1 MDFFWIIILASAVV
15 WFMAAREKRKA
26 EAPTEHRPCQWA
38 QTQTTDPETGELVTK
53 FQAPNPVTADI
64 ATIRDFVTHEIFR
77 PKLDH
82 YLKIAKQMNA
92 PAEVIA
98 VIEDRI
104 RRDDELDRRIVEREM
119 EELDREIEREIRREF
134 RRK

>member
-1 MDFFWIIILASAVV
+1 MDILWIIILSGAVA
-15 WFMAAREKRKA
+15 WFMSAREKRKA
-26 EAPTEHRPCQWA
+26 EASSEPQPRQWA

-53 FQAPNPVTADI
+53 FEAPNPVTADI
-64 ATIRDFVTHEIFR
+64 ATIRDFVSYEIFR

-82 YLKIAKQMNA
+82 YLKIAKEMNA

-104 RRDDELDRRIVEREM
+104 RRDDERDRRMVEQEM
-119 EELDREIEREIRREF
+119 QELDREIERDIRRES
-134 RRK
+134 RKK